1 MAVIE
6 KIRKRSLLLL
16 IAIGG
21 AMVLFILSDLLWKG
35 GGGRRRIDPIAK
47 ISNEAINYQEFD
59 NKIAEQ
65 EIFMKL
71 QYGENYNFSPEEKHQ
86 INNFALE
93 QLINEKIIDKEFKKA
108 NISISDAEIASLFT
122 GKLVHPF
129 IRQIFTDPKTGQFD
143 PRVVQN
149 YLDNLETMTEDQ
161 QKQWY
166 AIEGVVLDEHKF
178 QKYFGIVSKAY
189 YLPSKLINQKLND
202 YNNERTVQ
210 LMGLKY
216 STIDND
222 EIKVSDEDLK
232 KYYDEHLYMFKTD
245 PFVDIDFVVFDIL
258 PSKKDLAKIEAYIK
272 EAYDSLRN
280 SSPERIPI
288 VVNQFSKIPFDSV
301 YVKITD
307 LPPQADTLTHAS
319 KGTILGPYQY
329 NNAWYITSILDEKII
344 ADSVKAKHIL
354 ITYKGA
360 NRSNENVTRTKEEA
374 EKLADSLYNILKS
387 TKDTNLFVQFVKN
400 YSDDQGSVQTNG
412 DLGWF
417 TEGTMIKPFN
427 DACFATPAGQYTKV
441 ETDFGIHIIYVEK
454 KTMPVPKY
462 LVANIVYPIE
472 PSSETM
478 DSIYN
483 VANGFAISAKTA
495 KDFENQI
502 TEKGYNKRSAERVK
516 KEDFT
521 IPGIENGREIIRWAY
536 NKETKVGTV
545 SAVFDLTSENKEV
558 VALLKY
564 RQESKKPYL
573 TFERVKEEIRPF
585 VIKEKKADILVKK
598 INDAKTN
605 DLLALTQKLNAQ
617 LDTTVITFN
626 SYSLQFYG
634 PEPKVIG
641 TMSIIPAQK
650 ISDPIRGEGAV
661 FVGKVIEE
669 HQRAN
674 IDANALRMQETQMHN
689 SKVNYELTNS
699 LKKVYKVIDNRTLY
713 Y

>member
-21 AMVLFILSDLLWKG
+21 AMVLFILSDLLWRG
-35 GGGRRRIDPIAK
+35 GGGRRIDPIAK
-47 ISNEAINYQEFD
+47 ISNEAIHYQEFD

-65 EIFMKL
+65 ELFMKL

-93 QLINEKIIDKEFKKA
+93 QLINEKIIDKELKKA

-122 GKLVHPF
+122 GKLIHPF
-129 IRQIFTDPKTGQFD
+129 IRQIFTDPQTGQFD

-149 YLDNLETMTEDQ
+149 YLDNLETMPEDQ

-189 YLPSKLINQKLND
+189 YIPSKLINQKLND
-202 YNNERTVQ
+202 YNNERTIQ
-210 LMGLKY
+210 LMGLTY
-216 STIDND
+216 STVNND
-222 EIKVSDEDLK
+222 EIKVSNDDLK
-232 KYYDEHLYMFKTD
+232 KYYDEHLYMFKTE

-258 PSKKDLAKIEAYIK
+258 PSKNDLAKIEAYIK

-280 SSPERIPI
+280 CSPDRIPI
-288 VVNQFSKIPFDSV
+288 IVNQFSKIPFDSI

-344 ADSVKAKHIL
+344 SDSVKAKHIL
-354 ITYKGA
+354 LAYKGA
-360 NRSNENVTRTKEEA
+360 YRSNENVTRTKEEA
-374 EKLADSLYNILKS
+374 EKLADSLYNILRS

-400 YSDDQGSVQTNG
+400 YSDDQASVQTNG

-454 KTMPVPKY
+454 KTVPVPKY

-478 DSIYN
+478 DSVYN
-483 VANGFAISAKTA
+483 LANGFAITAKTA

-502 TEKGYNKRSAERVK
+502 IEKGYNKRTAERIK

-545 SAVFDLTSENKEV
+545 SAVFDLPYENKEV

-564 RQESKKPYL
+564 RQEDKKPYL

-605 DLLALTQKLNAQ
+605 DLLTLTQKLNAQ

-641 TMSIIPAQK
+641 AMSIIPAQK
-650 ISDPIRGEGAV
+650 ISDPIKGEGAV

-674 IDANALRMQETQMHN
+674 IEANALRMQETQMHN

>member
-35 GGGRRRIDPIAK
+35 GGRRSIDPIAK
-47 ISNEAINYQEFD
+47 ISNEAISYQEFD
-59 NKIAEQ
+59 YKIEEQ

-71 QYGENYNFSPEEKHQ
+71 QYGDNYNFTPEERHQ
-86 INNFALE
+86 IYNFVLE

-108 NISISDAEIASLFT
+108 NISISDAEISSLFT
-122 GKLVHPF
+122 GKLLHPF
-129 IRQIFTDPKTGQFD
+129 IRQIFTDPQTGQFD

-149 YLDNLETMTEDQ
+149 YLDNLETMPYDQ
-161 QKQWY
+161 QKQWF
-166 AIEGVVLDEHKF
+166 AIEGIVLDEHKF
-178 QKYFGIVSKAY
+178 QKYFGIVSKGF
-189 YLPSKLINQKLND
+189 YLPTPLINSKIND
-202 YNNERTVQ
+202 YNTERTIE
-210 LMGLKY
+210 LMGLRY
-216 STIDND
+216 SGINND
-222 EIKVSDEDLK
+222 EIKVSDEELK
-232 KYYDEHLYMFKTD
+232 NYYDEHLYMFKTD

-258 PSKKDLAKIEAYIK
+258 PSKKDLDKIAEYIN
-272 EAYDSLRN
+272 EAYDSLSK
-280 SSPERIPI
+280 SSPDRIPI
-288 VVNQFSKIPFDSV
+288 IVNKFSNIPFDSV

-307 LPPQADTLTHAS
+307 LPPQADILVDLS
-319 KGTILGPYQY
+319 RGTILGPYQY
-329 NNAWYITSILDEKII
+329 NNVWYITSILDQKII
-344 ADSVKAKHIL
+344 SDSVKARHIL
-354 ITYKGA
+354 IAYSGA
-360 NRSNENVTRTKEEA
+360 NRVGDNVNRTKEEA
-374 EKLADSLYNILKS
+374 EKLADSLYNILKN
-387 TKDTNLFVQFVKN
+387 TKDTTIFAQFVKQ

-417 TEGTMIKPFN
+417 TEGVMIKPFN

-454 KTMPVPKY
+454 KTNPIPKY

-483 VANGFAISAKTA
+483 LANAFAISAKTA

-502 TEKGYNKRSAERVK
+502 VEKGYNKRTAQRIK

-521 IPGIENGREIIRWAY
+521 IPGIVNGREIIRWAY

-545 SAVFDLTSENKEV
+545 SAVFDLINENKEV

-564 RQESKKPYL
+564 RQEEKNPYL
-573 TFERVKEEIRPF
+573 AFDRVKEEIRPL
-585 VIKEKKADILVKK
+585 VIKDKKAEILIKK
-598 INDAKTN
+598 INDTKAN
-605 DLLALTQKLNAQ
+605 DLQILARELNGQ
-617 LDTTVITFN
+617 IDTTVITFT

-650 ISDPIRGEGAV
+650 ISDPIKGEGAV
-661 FVGKVIEE
+661 FVGRVIEE
-669 HQRAN
+669 YQRAN
-674 IDANALRMQETQMHN
+674 VEANALRMQEGQMHN